1 MFKITYSNHDQGN
14 HGGAMVRETK
24 EIAERT
30 AKLMAECER
39 LAEEKETEREWL
51 SDYANMVLEEAAK
64 VCDTKAEFM
73 AMMGGSCDPDVLAE
87 QIRALKAPNPDDVFS
102 GRKSNTK

>member
-1 MFKITYSNHDQGN
+1 MKQELLEKFAD
-14 HGGAMVRETK
+14 
-24 EIAERT
+24 
-30 AKLMAECER
+30 ECER

-87 QIRALKAPNPDDVFS
+87 QIRALKEPNAKVRGPEAALPPEAPSPLPGYAGDNN
-102 GRKSNTK
+102 GEQK

>member
-1 MFKITYSNHDQGN
+1 MKQELLEMFAD
-14 HGGAMVRETK
+14 
-24 EIAERT
+24 
-30 AKLMAECER
+30 ECER

-51 SDYANMVLEEAAK
+51 SDYANLVLEEAAK
-64 VCDTKAEFM
+64 VCDTKAEYM

-87 QIRALKAPNPDDVFS
+87 QIRALKAHNPDDVFS

>member
-1 MFKITYSNHDQGN
+1 MKQELLEKFAD
-14 HGGAMVRETK
+14 
-24 EIAERT
+24 
-30 AKLMAECER
+30 ECER

-87 QIRALKAPNPDDVFS
+87 QIRALKEPYAKVRGPQATLPPEAPSPLPGYAGDNN
-102 GRKSNTK
+102 GEQK

>member
-1 MFKITYSNHDQGN
+1 MKQELLEKFAD
-14 HGGAMVRETK
+14 
-24 EIAERT
+24 
-30 AKLMAECER
+30 ECER

-87 QIRALKAPNPDDVFS
+87 QIRALKAPNAPHEGPARASCAGPLDAVV
-102 GRKSNTK
+102 GALVPTEK

>member
-30 AKLMAECER
+30 AKLMAECGYKTVTI
-39 LAEEKETEREWL
+39 EKL
-51 SDYANMVLEEAAK
+51 
-64 VCDTKAEFM
+64 
-73 AMMGGSCDPDVLAE
+73 
-87 QIRALKAPNPDDVFS
+87 
-102 GRKSNTK
+102 

>member
-30 AKLMAECER
+30 AKLMAECGYKTVTIGK
-39 LAEEKETEREWL
+39 L
-51 SDYANMVLEEAAK
+51 
-64 VCDTKAEFM
+64 
-73 AMMGGSCDPDVLAE
+73 
-87 QIRALKAPNPDDVFS
+87 
-102 GRKSNTK
+102 

>member
-1 MFKITYSNHDQGN
+1 MKQELLEKFAD
-14 HGGAMVRETK
+14 
-24 EIAERT
+24 
-30 AKLMAECER
+30 ECER

-102 GRKSNTK
+102 GRKKQHKIIAKFS